1 MIDHAKA
8 ARIFKAIGDENRL
21 YILGLLRNGERC
33 ACELLEDLKISQ
45 STLSHHMKLLCDA
58 GIVVGRKEGKWVH
71 YYIDPDASF
80 DLQQLLGEILN
91 ME

>member
-1 MIDHAKA
+1 MDHAKA
-8 ARIFKAIGDENRL
+8 ARVFKAIGDENRL
-21 YILGLLRNGERC
+21 QILSLLRNGERC
-33 ACELLEDLKISQ
+33 ACELLEDLQISQ

-58 GIVVGRKEGKWVH
+58 GIVVGRKESKWVH
-71 YYIDPDASF
+71 YHIDPDASF